1 MNFSSKNK
9 NINISIVDVFILITN
24 DINPLKEICS
34 TIKKNFLPVFN
45 KPILFYQ
52 FEFLER
58 NNIKEVHIIVNHD
71 DIEKTKEMIDKYK
84 SSLKINY
91 LEITNEFSDIFTIIK
106 NNLTKKNFLL
116 IEADS
121 ILSFNL
127 GDFIDNHMDNNNLIT
142 LILQKKNFELNK
154 MKFTTDDTID
164 AYGID
169 YNDNNRVVYYNK
181 KKSGEG
187 EQFIINKRM
196 FKRFCNFNLEMNYI
210 DIGFYIINNSIF
222 DLIESIKLSIE
233 NQKKDEKKIKLKNM
247 MNNIKELI
255 PYLIKKTF
263 SKDLNMIL
271 IEKYDN
277 QLLKA
282 NRVKIGAKLINNEN
296 NIISEYC
303 YKIYDYSSYY
313 HIIEEI
319 QKPYDEIR
327 PIFFQTRNNQKNYF
341 YNFADKIRD
350 NMENNKKYNDGIPE
364 LECISENSY
373 IADGIDNIEQKV
385 IINKSVSDKKLNV
398 QEGSKILSCIIGLNA
413 KIGKN
418 CILKNCIIGNSCS
431 IEDNCN
437 ISECVIADNYKI
449 KEKTEASQKILSE
462 EN

>member
-9 NINISIVDVFILITN
+9 SIDISIVDVFILINN
-24 DINPLKEICS
+24 DINPLKEIC
-34 TIKKNFLPVFN
+34 TKTKKHFLPVFN

-58 NNIKEVHIIVNHD
+58 NNIKQVHIIVNHD
-71 DIEKTKEMIDKYK
+71 DIEKTKEMVKQYK
-84 SSLKINY
+84 SSLKVNY
-91 LEITNEFSDIFTIIK
+91 LEITNELSDIFTIIK

-127 GDFIDNHMDNNNLIT
+127 GDFIDNHIDNNNLIT

-154 MKFTTDDTID
+154 MKFTPDDTID

-181 KKSGEG
+181 KKPED
-187 EQFIINKRM
+187 EQFLINKRL
-196 FKRFCNFNLEMNYI
+196 FKRFSNFNLEMNYI
-210 DIGFYIINNSIF
+210 DIGFYIFNNSIF
-222 DLIESIKLSIE
+222 DLIENIKLSIE
-233 NQKKDEKKIKLKNM
+233 NQKKEEKKNKLKDM
-247 MNNIKELI
+247 INNLKELI

-296 NIISEYC
+296 NIKSEYC

-319 QKPYDEIR
+319 QKTYDEIR
-327 PIFFQTRNNQKNYF
+327 PIFFQTKNNQKNYF
-341 YNFADKIRD
+341 YNFEDKIRD
-350 NMENNKKYNDGIPE
+350 NLENNKKYNDGIPE
-364 LECISENSY
+364 LECISDNSY

-385 IINKSVSDKKLNV
+385 IINKSVSDKHLKV

-437 ISECVIADNYKI
+437 ISECVIADNYII